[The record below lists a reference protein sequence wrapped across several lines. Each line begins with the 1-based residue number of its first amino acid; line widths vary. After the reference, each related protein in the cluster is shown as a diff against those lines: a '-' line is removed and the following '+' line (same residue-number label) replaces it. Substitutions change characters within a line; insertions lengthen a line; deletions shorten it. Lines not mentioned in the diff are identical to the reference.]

1 MFSFALFGFSYVFSC
16 FFTICRILSH
26 CFFVAFLPVLIF
38 VLSMRDNARRFHE
51 LHLDSFRRETVGT
64 NRILF
69 GCKQKHSCFAFRPC
83 FFHMYFVLFT
93 CKSLVREITK

>member
-38 VLSMRDNARRFHE
+38 VLSMRDVFMNYIWIHFDEKLSE
-51 LHLDSFRRETVGT
+51 LIGFYSGV
-64 NRILF
+64 NKNILV
-69 GCKQKHSCFAFRPC
+69 SPFALV